1 MDEQTA
7 LLLSLQLI
15 ALLSVAGAL
24 LSYLL
29 CKIRGNSGPDSN
41 YPGAGKSV
49 LITSCGNTFGLQVNS
64 VVKINTS
71 FTYDLKCYKIIESF
85 VKLGFKFRNLN

>member
-7 LLLSLQLI
+7 LVLSLQLI
-15 ALLSVAGAL
+15 ALLSIAGAL

-29 CKIRGNSGPDSN
+29 CKIRGNSGHDSN

-49 LITSCGNTFGLQVNS
+49 LITSCGNTLGLQVKKFAFAN
-64 VVKINTS
+64 KEA
-71 FTYDLKCYKIIESF
+71 F
-85 VKLGFKFRNLN
+85 KLLNLW